1 MTTVSIVA
9 QSQGRLA
16 DLHAAMSGNVTADYL
31 RLEDLPRSRPNDTA
45 IVDVDLGKSSEIQA
59 IKTWLSQR
67 PQFGTVILCV
77 DDAAS
82 HHQVTQALALGATAV
97 VQRPLTAARLRD
109 ILLGLDRAIVSAQA
123 AASDDPSQDLNT
135 IQELFEAARAGENP
149 SFEFTARAGARIVDK
164 LHDIGLSN
172 YLVAIRNHH
181 SRTYTHCLTVTAV
194 AVAFGILLG
203 FGRKDTE
210 RLAVAGLLHDIG
222 KSRIPLDILEKPV
235 ALDQHENAIM
245 QMHVLFGHDMLNDTP
260 GLPEDTLDLVLHHHE
275 YLDGSGYPHGLRGAQ
290 ISDLTRMLTI
300 ADVYGALIEPRSY
313 KPPMSGLAAFSVLQG
328 LGPKLDRT
336 LVRVF
341 APLAHKLAI

>member
-1 MTTVSIVA
+1 
-9 QSQGRLA
+9 
-16 DLHAAMSGNVTADYL
+16 
-31 RLEDLPRSRPNDTA
+31 
-45 IVDVDLGKSSEIQA
+45 
-59 IKTWLSQR
+59 
-67 PQFGTVILCV
+67 VILCV

-82 HHQVTQALALGATAV
+82 HHQVTQARALGATAV

-109 ILLGLDRAIVSAQA
+109 ILFGLDRVPSQA
-123 AASDDPSQDLNT
+123 PASDDPSQDMNT
-135 IQELFEAARAGENP
+135 IQELFDAARAGQSP
-149 SFEFTARAGARIVDK
+149 SFDIAARAGARIVNK
-164 LHDIGLSN
+164 LHDIGLAN
-172 YLVAIRNHH
+172 YLFAIRHHH

-194 AVAFGILLG
+194 AAAFGILLG

-222 KSRIPLDILEKPV
+222 KSQIPLEILEKPV
-235 ALDQHENAIM
+235 ALDEHENAIM
-245 QMHVLFGHDMLNDTP
+245 QTHVLFGYDMLRDTP

-313 KPPMSGLAAFSVLQG
+313 KPPMSGLAALNVLQE